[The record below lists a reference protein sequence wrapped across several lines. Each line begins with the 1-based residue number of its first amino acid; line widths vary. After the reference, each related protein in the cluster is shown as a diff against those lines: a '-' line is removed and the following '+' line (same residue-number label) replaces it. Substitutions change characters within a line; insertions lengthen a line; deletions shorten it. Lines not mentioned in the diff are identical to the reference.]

1 MRTAVLQL
9 QGLCILT
16 NSSFFCHAYP
26 RSLVFNCHALI
37 HGETDVQVG
46 VGRAKRG
53 DEIQQSPDV
62 ILHCLLPGAAV
73 QARVCQI
80 RFHATPVLVYLIK
93 MSYHSERPSPRKIPW
108 MAQS

>member
-9 QGLCILT
+9 QGLWILT
-16 NSSFFCHAYP
+16 NSRFFCHACP
-26 RSLVFNCHALI
+26 RSLVINCHALI

-53 DEIQQSPDV
+53 DEIQKSPAV
-62 ILHCLLPGAAV
+62 ILRCLLPGAAV

-80 RFHATPVLVYLIK
+80 RFHTTPVLVYPIK
-93 MSYHSERPSPRKIPW
+93 MSYHSGRPSPRKIPW